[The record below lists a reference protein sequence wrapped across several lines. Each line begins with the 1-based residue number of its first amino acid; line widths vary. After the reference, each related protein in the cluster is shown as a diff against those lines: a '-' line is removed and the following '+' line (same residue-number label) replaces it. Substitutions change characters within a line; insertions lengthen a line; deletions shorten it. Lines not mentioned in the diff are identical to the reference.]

1 MSEEEKNITPNESFK
16 SMVEEKILE
25 RFDRYVTRILEI
37 KDILKGG
44 FKTEQDFKNFFE
56 LCNKTEDEN
65 DYMCVKADIRSYYS
79 LRQLITYSYK

>member
-1 MSEEEKNITPNESFK
+1 MSEKESFEKN
-16 SMVEEKILE
+16 VEEKILE
-25 RFDRYVTRILEI
+25 RFNRYTTKILEL

-56 LCNKTEDEN
+56 LCGEVEDEN

-79 LRQLITYSYK
+79 LRQLTTYSYK